1 MKNVKARVTEHKQ
14 IAKMYRLLSFQA
26 PQIADCAQPGQFV
39 YLRVPTLAEAVLRR
53 PFSIFDVDLDYV
65 SILYKVVGKGTKAM
79 EKICSGNELDVM
91 GPLGN
96 GFPLPTRNVLP
107 VLVAGGYGIAPLH
120 FLARRLHQAGI
131 CFIGASSK
139 EAILCIDK
147 FKKMGWKIIITT
159 EDGSVGRKGII
170 TDALKE
176 WIERHRKKIKNSTN
190 KIQEKLEIYACGP
203 EEMLYVVGTLSI
215 NYGYHAWLSIEA
227 HMGCGV
233 GACLGCV
240 HKVRLENGQI
250 GWAKICSEGPVLESR
265 RLIIDNDAKGTK

>member
-1 MKNVKARVTEHKQ
+1 MKNVKAKVTEHKQ
-14 IAKMYRLLSFQA
+14 IRKTYRLLSFHA
-26 PQIADCAQPGQFV
+26 PSIASCAKPGQFV
-39 YLRVPTLAEAVLRR
+39 YLRVPNLADAVLRR
-53 PFSIFDVDLDYV
+53 PFSIFDVDSDSV

-96 GFPLPTRNVLP
+96 GFPLPTGNAIP

-120 FLARRLHQAGI
+120 FLASCLRQLGI
-131 CFIGASSK
+131 CFIGAGSK
-139 EAILCIDK
+139 EAILCVNN

-159 EDGSVGRKGII
+159 EDGSIGRKGII

-176 WIERHRKKIKNSTN
+176 WIECYKKKTKNSTN

-203 EEMLYVVGTLSI
+203 EEMLYAVGTLAI
-215 NYGYHAWLSIEA
+215 NYGYCAWLSLEA

-250 GWAKICSEGPVLESR
+250 GWAKICSDGPVLESR
-265 RLIIDNDAKGTK
+265 RLIIGNAAKGTK